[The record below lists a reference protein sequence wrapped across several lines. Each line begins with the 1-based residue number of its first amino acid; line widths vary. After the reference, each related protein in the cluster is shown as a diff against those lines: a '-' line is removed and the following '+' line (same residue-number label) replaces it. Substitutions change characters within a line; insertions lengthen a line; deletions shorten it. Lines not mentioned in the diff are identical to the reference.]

1 MELLPAIDLRNGKCV
16 RLFKGDYGQETV
28 FSDDPAAVAARW
40 ASEGA
45 KMIHV
50 VDLDGAREGAP
61 ANLTV
66 VGDIVLSAKVPVQLG
81 GGIRTS
87 EAAGR
92 ALALGVDRVLLGTTA
107 VREPQT
113 IGEICREHGPE
124 ALVVTVDARDGN
136 VATEGWTQASET
148 RAIDLVEQMMRLGVI
163 RFLYTDIDRD
173 GTLTEP
179 NYRAIQELIDQ
190 TGVCLIAAGG
200 IASVA
205 HILKLADLGVEAAVV
220 GKALYTGDIDLAAAL
235 GALASR
241 GKIDK

>member
-66 VGDIVLSAKVPVQLG
+66 VGDIVSSAKVPVQLG

-220 GKALYTGDIDLAAAL
+220 GKALYTGDIDLEAAL

>member
-66 VGDIVLSAKVPVQLG
+66 VGEIVSSVKVPVQLG

-87 EAAGR
+87 EAARR